1 MKRAR
6 RYASPSEG
14 SIIEPCYSISRAS
27 EMIGIG
33 RHTLKLWLLELGLV
47 LPPVRLGSR
56 QMIPES
62 VLEQLIAKKAPRT
75 NWALLRTQ
83 NKRIAS

>member
-1 MKRAR
+1 MSLER
-6 RYASPSEG
+6 
-14 SIIEPCYSISRAS
+14 CYSISRAAKS
-27 EMIGIG
+27 IGIS
-33 RHTLKLWLLELGLV
+33 RHTLKLWLLEIGLV
-47 LPPVRLGSR
+47 LPPVRLGSH

-83 NKRIAS
+83 TKRSA

>member
-1 MKRAR
+1 M
-6 RYASPSEG
+6 
-14 SIIEPCYSISRAS
+14 IEKCYSISRAAKS
-27 EMIGIG
+27 IGIG
-33 RHTLKLWLLELGLV
+33 RNTLRRWLLEIGQV

-83 NKRIAS
+83 TKRSA